1 MAAQESPP
9 RPAATRPPRAASES
23 EVGRL
28 VRSWRV
34 RRKLTQG
41 ALAADTGVSTR
52 YLSFIET
59 GRARPSRAMV
69 ERLSEALAVPLDD
82 RNEMLVVA
90 GFAPIFPRTDLADP
104 ELEPI
109 RHALGRLLSGSE
121 PYPSAVVDRCW
132 NIRATNRGARVF
144 TDGIETRDR
153 GRPPN
158 LVRLLLAP
166 AGLARLIVNIEEWG
180 ASLVEQV
187 RRRAESTC
195 DEAVRDLYEEVA
207 RYPGIS
213 ARTSGA
219 AASRTPLILRCPDG
233 GVATELKFFVA
244 ATTFPMARDA
254 TVEELSVETF
264 FPADEN
270 TRLYLIG
277 KR

>member
-1 MAAQESPP
+1 M
-9 RPAATRPPRAASES
+9 
-23 EVGRL
+23 
-28 VRSWRV
+28 

-59 GRARPSRAMV
+59 GRRQQQPDQV
-69 ERLSEALAVPLDD
+69 
-82 RNEMLVVA
+82 
-90 GFAPIFPRTDLADP
+90 
-104 ELEPI
+104 
-109 RHALGRLLSGSE
+109 GR
-121 PYPSAVVDRCW
+121 
-132 NIRATNRGARVF
+132 
-144 TDGIETRDR
+144 
-153 GRPPN
+153 
-158 LVRLLLAP
+158 P

-233 GVATELKFFVA
+233 GAAKELKFFVA

>member
-1 MAAQESPP
+1 M
-9 RPAATRPPRAASES
+9 
-23 EVGRL
+23 
-28 VRSWRV
+28 

-69 ERLSEALAVPLDD
+69 ERLAEALAVPLDD

-109 RHALGRLLSGSE
+109 RHAFGRLLSGSE
-121 PYPSAVVDRCW
+121 PYPAAIVDRCW
-132 NIRATNRGARVF
+132 NIRATNRGARVL

-153 GRPPN
+153 GRTPN
-158 LVRLLLAP
+158 LVRLMLAP

-180 ASLVEQV
+180 ASLVERV

-195 DEAVRDLYEEVA
+195 DEAVRDLYEEVVG
-207 RYPGIS
+207 YPGIS
-213 ARTSGA
+213 TRTSGA
-219 AASRTPLILRCPDG
+219 AVSRAPLVLRRPDG
-233 GVATELKFFVA
+233 VAAANLTFFVA

-264 FPADEN
+264 FPADED